1 MIEKDEPKV
10 DDIQERGK
18 SIMTEDEL
26 VGQLGLGHDGKPSM
40 VDGARENQNTVDN
53 KAR

>member
-26 VGQLGLGHDGKPSM
+26 VRELQVGHDGEPSSN
-40 VDGARENQNTVDN
+40 R
-53 KAR
+53 